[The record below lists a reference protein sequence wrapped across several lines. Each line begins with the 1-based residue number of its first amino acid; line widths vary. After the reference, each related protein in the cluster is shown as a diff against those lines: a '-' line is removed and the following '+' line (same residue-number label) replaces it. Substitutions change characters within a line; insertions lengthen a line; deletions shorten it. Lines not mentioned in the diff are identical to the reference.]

1 LSGAHRR
8 AGVFRRGG
16 GTFGSCLLLT
26 VTVSIAGAA
35 AMSDDDSEPALVV
48 TQRTVATA
56 TRQRV
61 GVAGGMLDA
70 GCGDGARIA
79 LVRNGRIERVLTAGY
94 DSACDPDVSFDG
106 RRMLFAGKRRSTD
119 PWNVFEMEL
128 DRSGTRQIT
137 DDPHDCRHPTYQGT
151 FYTIDST
158 EPWPKITFVSTRA
171 GEQNEYGS
179 FLSTSLYSVN
189 LDGSSLHR
197 ITFNPSSDTD
207 PTVLPDGRLLF
218 SSWQRRSLTRGPLG
232 RVSLFASQTDGLD
245 YAVFASDEGRRVKR
259 MPCVTSD
266 RLVVFVENDEVTD
279 DGSGTLAS
287 VSLRRNLHSYR
298 RITTEEQGRFHSP
311 SAMPNGKV
319 LVSRRTD
326 GESSYGVYRL
336 DPRSGRF
343 QPLFDDPDHDD
354 IQAKIVAPRS
364 RPDGRSSVASD
375 KTTTGVLYALNVY
388 ESDLAREGWID
399 PGTPLRLRVLEGL
412 PHERAGAGKASPTGE
427 PRRLLARRLLGE
439 IPVEEDGSFNIRIP
453 ANLPIELQLVD
464 GDGMALRSCGWI
476 WVRNRETRGCIGC
489 HEDGERTPENRFVK
503 ALERESIPLTLSEEK
518 RRTVD
523 FRRDVIPIVSEKCA
537 SCHGAGS
544 RTPLLDRGL
553 EDLVHPGSART
564 SPLIWQIFGRV
575 TSRPWD
581 EKSTRE
587 ALAPGHPACAGVL
600 TDDERRTLVEWVDLG
615 APLDARPDGIEES
628 DASRPDSGGDK

>member
-8 AGVFRRGG
+8 TGVFRRGECIV
-16 GTFGSCLLLT
+16 GSCLLLIT
-26 VTVSIAGAA
+26 AVSIAEVAA
-35 AMSDDDSEPALVV
+35 TSEIDSEPALVV
-48 TQRTVATA
+48 TQRPVATSA
-56 TRQRV
+56 RQRI

-79 LVRNGRIERVLTAGY
+79 LVRHGRIERVLTTGY

-106 RRMLFAGKRRSTD
+106 RRMLFAAKKKPSD

-128 DRSGTRQIT
+128 DGSRTRQIT
-137 DDPHDCRHPTYQGT
+137 DDRNDCRHPIYHGT
-151 FYTIDST
+151 FYTIDSS
-158 EPWPKITFVSTRA
+158 EPWRKITFVSTRA
-171 GEQNEYGS
+171 GEENEYGS

-218 SSWQRRSLTRGPLG
+218 SSWQRRTLARGPLG

-245 YAVFASDEGRRVKR
+245 YALFAADEGRRVKR

-266 RLVVFVENDEVTD
+266 RLVVFVENDEVTG
-279 DGSGTLAS
+279 DGAGTLAS

-298 RITTEEQGRFHSP
+298 RITTEEQGLFHSP
-311 SAMPNGKV
+311 SPIPDGKI
-319 LVSRRTD
+319 LVSHRSHA
-326 GESSYGVYRL
+326 ESAYGVYRL
-336 DPRSGRF
+336 DPRSGEI

-354 IQAKIVAPRS
+354 IQAKIVAPRP

-388 ESDLAREGWID
+388 ESDLADEDWIGPD
-399 PGTPLRLRVLEGL
+399 SALRLRVLEGL
-412 PHERAGAGKASPTGE
+412 PRRHTEAGGASPTDEG
-427 PRRLLARRLLGE
+427 RRLLARRLLGE
-439 IPVEEDGSFNIRIP
+439 ILIDEDGSFNIEVP

-476 WVRNRETRGCIGC
+476 WVRNRESRGCIGC

-503 ALERESIPLTLSEEK
+503 ALARESIPLTLAEEK

-523 FRRDVIPIVSEKCA
+523 FRRDVIPIVSDKCA

-544 RTPLLDRGL
+544 ATPLLGGSFG
-553 EDLVHPGSART
+553 DLVHPGRART
-564 SPLIWQIFGRV
+564 SPLIRQIFGRD

-581 EKSTRE
+581 EDSARE
-587 ALAPGHPACAGVL
+587 TLAPAHPACAGVL
-600 TDDERRTLVEWVDLG
+600 TEDERRTLIEWVDLG
-615 APLDARPDGIEES
+615 ARSDGNEES
-628 DASRPDSGGDK
+628 DASRPGSGGDR